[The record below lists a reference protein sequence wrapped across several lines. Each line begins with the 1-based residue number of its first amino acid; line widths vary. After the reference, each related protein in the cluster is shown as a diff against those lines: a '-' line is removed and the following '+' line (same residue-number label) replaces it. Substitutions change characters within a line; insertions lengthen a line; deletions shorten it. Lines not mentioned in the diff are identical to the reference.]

1 VKTQLAYIMASL
13 VDVNRV
19 SNDDNYFH
27 AGGNPLLG
35 AMMLDRIR
43 EVFGVTL
50 TPDQLF
56 EAPTVSV
63 LAMEIERAESG
74 YRALQ

>member
-1 VKTQLAYIMASL
+1 
-13 VDVNRV
+13 
-19 SNDDNYFH
+19 
-27 AGGNPLLG
+27 LLG